1 MNTLEKVV
9 RRRRSAL
16 VGLGLAAVALG
27 LALFLPAESLAISCG
42 TEFDYYNNAVHAK
55 LVGVVAYTPQEC
67 GCSRYSWGTVTSYVS
82 VGSIYCLPPPI

>member
-1 MNTLEKVV
+1 MAPLKVV
-9 RRRRSAL
+9 LLRRRSAL
-16 VGLGLAAVALG
+16 VGLGLAAVALS
-27 LALFLPAESLAISCG
+27 LALFVPTDSLAISCG